1 MRQNLQSGARAAA
14 VGVVSPIGPSIDSSA
29 GRRQPAASSARI
41 PARPARSGIMLRQ
54 SGGPANGE
62 EGQRGVRIGIN
73 GYFLRE
79 PWTGMGQHL
88 TYLLAALDAREAGDE
103 RYALLVPRFA
113 GGPSPSGETGG
124 APRTALGPLAR
135 RFSAAEA
142 GVGPKRLPV
151 QLAKLW
157 WEQAGVLLA
166 GRRARIELL
175 HSPYWTNP
183 LWSPWPTV
191 VTVHDVIQLVLPEY
205 QMLARQRVYFGLVT
219 RALRRATAIITVS
232 ECSRRDLIRTVGVPG
247 ERVFVVENAIP
258 EGLHT
263 VRDPAALEAIRAR
276 YGLGERFVL
285 YLGANDLRKNLDR
298 LIRAYAALPARV
310 RDAHQ
315 LVVAGRQWPRDHPLY
330 PDPRRVVR
338 ELGLEDR
345 VVFTGGVPEEEKATL
360 LSAATVFAFPSLYE
374 GFGLPV
380 LEAMACGTPV
390 LTANGSSLPEVT
402 GDAALLVDP
411 TDVAAIG
418 RGLAELLESP
428 ERRCELAERGLERAG
443 RYRWA
448 QVAERTVAVYRLASR
463 QSAVGSRQ

>member
-1 MRQNLQSGARAAA
+1 
-14 VGVVSPIGPSIDSSA
+14 
-29 GRRQPAASSARI
+29 
-41 PARPARSGIMLRQ
+41 
-54 SGGPANGE
+54 
-62 EGQRGVRIGIN
+62 VRIGIN

-79 PWTGMGQHL
+79 PWTGMGNHL
-88 TYLLAALDAREAGDE
+88 AYLLTALDARQAGDE
-103 RYALLVPRFA
+103 RYALLAPRFA
-113 GGPSPSGETGG
+113 GAPSALGARGKAGG
-124 APRTALGPLAR
+124 VPTTALGPLPR
-135 RFSAAEA
+135 RFTSAEC
-142 GVGPKRLPV
+142 GVGPRRLPV

-166 GRRARIELL
+166 ARRARIDLL

-232 ECSRRDLIRTVGVPG
+232 ECSRRDLVRTVGVPI
-247 ERVFVVENAIP
+247 ERVYVVENAIP
-258 EGLHT
+258 DTLQP
-263 VRDPAALEAIRAR
+263 VRDPAALAAVRAH

-298 LIRAYAALPARV
+298 LIRAYAALPTPLRGT
-310 RDAHQ
+310 HQ

-330 PDPRRVVR
+330 PDPRRVVH

-345 VVFTGGVPEEEKATL
+345 VVFTGGIAEDEKAPL
-360 LSAATVFAFPSLYE
+360 MSAATVFAFPSLYE

-390 LTANGSSLPEVT
+390 LTANSSSLPEVA
-402 GDAALLVDP
+402 GDAAVLVDP
-411 TDVAAIG
+411 TDVHAIG
-418 RGLAELLESP
+418 QGLAELLESP
-428 ERRCELAERGLERAG
+428 RHRQELSERGVERAN
-443 RYRWA
+443 RYRWSR
-448 QVAERTVAVYRLASR
+448 VAERTIEVYHRAMR
-463 QSAVGSRQ
+463 QKGATARSA

>member
-1 MRQNLQSGARAAA
+1 
-14 VGVVSPIGPSIDSSA
+14 
-29 GRRQPAASSARI
+29 
-41 PARPARSGIMLRQ
+41 
-54 SGGPANGE
+54 
-62 EGQRGVRIGIN
+62 VRIGIN

-103 RYALLVPRFA
+103 RYSLLVPRFPGEPSRVK
-113 GGPSPSGETGG
+113 GGVHPTGT
-124 APRTALGPLAR
+124 PTTALGPLTQ
-135 RFSAAEA
+135 RFSAIEA
-142 GVGPKRLPV
+142 GVGPRRLPV

-157 WEQAGVLLA
+157 WEQAGVVLA
-166 GRRARIELL
+166 GRQARIDLL

-205 QMLARQRVYFGLVT
+205 RTLARQRVYFGLVT

-232 ECSRRDLIRTVGVPG
+232 ECSRQDLVRTVGVPQ

-258 EGLHT
+258 ESLQR
-263 VRDPAALEAIRAR
+263 VDDEARLDAVRAR

-285 YLGANDLRKNLDR
+285 YLGANDLRKNLNR
-298 LIRAYAALPARV
+298 LIRAYAALPRPL
-310 RDAHQ
+310 RDTHQ
-315 LVVAGRQWPRDHPLY
+315 LVVAGRQWPHDHPLY

-338 ELGLEDR
+338 ELALEGR
-345 VVFTGGVPEEEKATL
+345 VVVTGGIPEEEKAPL

-390 LTANGSSLPEVT
+390 LTANSSSLPEVT
-402 GDAALLVDP
+402 GDAAVLVDP
-411 TDVAAIG
+411 ASVEAIG
-418 RGLAELLESP
+418 EGLAALLGSP
-428 ERRCELAERGLERAG
+428 ERRRDLAERGVERASQ
-443 RYRWA
+443 YRWSE
-448 QVAERTVAVYRLASR
+448 VAERTIQVYEWAASSR
-463 QSAVGSRQ
+463 Q